1 MFFKKKQDKEIETKE
16 QKEEVTS
23 ATSEAEETTTE
34 KADVKTEETVKEES
48 SEEEAAA
55 REETNPLEKTEDL
68 EPIGTPLTRQ
78 VRLTID
84 QLADKEGTRVERNVR
99 DCDRA
104 ILITESLAGAYRA
117 GNGGDF
123 REKYNCNCSVIGYAQ
138 ADQLLNA
145 IVTATILNIKNV
157 SGQDNKKA
165 LYANAVKAAQM
176 ILDECGVTSEYAE
189 IAATDA
195 FMQLFNTPDSHL
207 NS

>member
-1 MFFKKKQDKEIETKE
+1 MFFKKKQEKEIETGE
-16 QKEEVTS
+16 LKEEVTS
-23 ATSEAEETTTE
+23 TTAEETDT
-34 KADVKTEETVKEES
+34 KAEEPVKEERPEKEKAAEK
-48 SEEEAAA
+48 EESK
-55 REETNPLEKTEDL
+55 PLEETEDL

-78 VRLTID
+78 LRLTVD

-117 GNGGDF
+117 GNSGDF

-176 ILDECGVTSEYAE
+176 ILDACGVTSEYAE

>member
-117 GNGGDF
+117 GNSGDF